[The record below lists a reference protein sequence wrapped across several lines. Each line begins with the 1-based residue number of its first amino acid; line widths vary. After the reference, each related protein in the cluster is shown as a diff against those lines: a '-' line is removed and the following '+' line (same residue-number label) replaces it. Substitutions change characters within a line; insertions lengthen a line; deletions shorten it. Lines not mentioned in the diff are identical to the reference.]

1 MRRECFCADGFI
13 DAHELNSILQD
24 LGTTLNPGDLRD
36 MLREMENMA
45 PGAGDSAPMPDS
57 LAPGAP
63 RCPSLP
69 RCDALRSYGVAALC
83 ASCACLARLRL
94 II

>member
-1 MRRECFCADGFI
+1 MRCECFCADGFI

-69 RCDALRSYGVAALC
+69 RCDALRCARAVWQHCVRRVLASRALG
-83 ASCACLARLRL
+83 L
-94 II
+94 